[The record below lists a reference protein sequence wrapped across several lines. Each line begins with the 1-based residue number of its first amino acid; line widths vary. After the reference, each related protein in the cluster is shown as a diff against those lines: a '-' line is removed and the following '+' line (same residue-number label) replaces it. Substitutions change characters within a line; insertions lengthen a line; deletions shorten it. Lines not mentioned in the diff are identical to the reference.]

1 MNSSTQDL
9 PESEAFPHLFT
20 PITLRGTRVKNR
32 LTFGAHTANMSVD
45 GLPGERH
52 FGYYRERA
60 IGGAGMIVVE
70 PVPVHRT
77 AVLTRGN
84 FRHQDDVIIPHFRK
98 ITDVCHEYGTV
109 MIQQLYHV
117 GQHGDWDNSFQ
128 PNWSPSGLPSMHDQD
143 GSHAMTEV
151 DIEEIVESFAAAA
164 NRARLAGFDGCEL
177 MAAYNAI
184 IEQFWSPMTNRRDDK
199 YGGSFENRMRF
210 SIEILSRIRER
221 VGDEFI
227 VGVCVS
233 VDDEFED
240 VLSLE
245 DQQTIARYHDE
256 RTLFDYITCGTGG
269 YFSHGKIIPT
279 IIYPDRLGAPYAEAL
294 KQVVTHAKVQ
304 CESHIRTPDAA
315 DYVIASGQADLV
327 SIVRGQIA
335 DPHLANKAREGK
347 AEDIRP
353 CLSCNQ
359 QCAGRR
365 HRDYWISCLIN
376 PSAGREFELGGDRF
390 TPASTP
396 KKVLVVGGGPA
407 GCEAARVAGERGHQ
421 VTLVEASERL
431 GGQFRLA
438 GLQPRRAQILDYL
451 DWFERQLEK
460 LQVRVRYNEYME
472 ATDVIAF
479 GADEVILAT
488 GSLPNETGWQ
498 RGLPTRDTLTGV
510 DGPNVCSAEDIMS
523 RAVRPGER
531 VLLLDDVGTWKGI
544 GTAWY
549 LAEKNQHKITI
560 VTSASVVG
568 REVIRT
574 GADYG
579 VRQALA
585 KAGTQFLVE
594 SAIDEWHGDGAT
606 ILSFL
611 TGERHWESFDTLVL
625 ATVNSSMKEL
635 SENLAD
641 SVVRAHSIGDCVS
654 PRQTPAATYEA
665 RLVGVSL

>member
-1 MNSSTQDL
+1 MN
-9 PESEAFPHLFT
+9 ESFPHLFNPVT
-20 PITLRGTRVKNR
+20 IRGITVKNR

-52 FGYYRERA
+52 LGYYRERA

-84 FRHQDDVIIPHFRK
+84 FRHADDSIIPHFRK
-98 ITDVCHEYGTV
+98 ITDVCHEHGTV

-143 GSHAMTEV
+143 GSRVMTIKDV
-151 DIEEIVESFAAAA
+151 QEIVESFAAAA
-164 NRARLAGFDGCEL
+164 NRAKLAGFDGCEL

-199 YGGSFENRMRF
+199 YGGTFDKRMKF
-210 SIEILSRIRER
+210 SVEILSAIRKR
-221 VGDEFI
+221 VGDDFI

-233 VDDEFED
+233 VDSDFEE

-245 DQQTIARYHDE
+245 DQQTIASFHDE
-256 RTLFDYITCGTGG
+256 RGLFDYITCGTGG
-269 YFSHGKIIPT
+269 YYSYGKIIPS
-279 IIYPDRLGAPYAEAL
+279 ILFADRLGAPYAEGL
-294 KQVVTHAKVQ
+294 KQVVKHAKVQ

-335 DPHLANKAREGK
+335 DPYLANKAQQNR

-359 QCAGRR
+359 QCAARR

-376 PSAGREFELGGDRF
+376 PSAGREFEMGGDRF
-390 TPASTP
+390 TLAEKP
-396 KKVLVVGGGPA
+396 KRILVVGAGPA
-407 GCEAARVAGERGHQ
+407 GCEAARVCAERGHQ

-438 GLQPRRAQILDYL
+438 GLQPRRTQILDYL

-460 LQVRVRYNEYME
+460 LQVAVRYNEYME
-472 ATDVIAF
+472 AEEVIAF
-479 GADEVILAT
+479 APDEVIVAT
-488 GSLPNETGWQ
+488 GSLPSTNGWQ
-498 RGLPTRDTLTGV
+498 RGLPTRDKLPGV
-510 DGPNVCSAEDIMS
+510 DGANVCTAEDVMS
-523 RAVRPGER
+523 RAVRPGKQI
-531 VLLLDDVGTWKGI
+531 LLLDDVGTWKGI

-549 LAEKNQHKITI
+549 LAERGHQVSI
-560 VTSASVVG
+560 VTPSAIVGPEVV
-568 REVIRT
+568 RT

-585 KAGTQFLVE
+585 KAGACFIVE
-594 SAIDEWHGDGAT
+594 SAVEEWHGDAAT
-606 ILSFL
+606 ILNFL
-611 TGERHWESFDTLVL
+611 NGERTRQSFDTLVL
-625 ATVNSSMKEL
+625 ATVNESFCEL
-635 SENLAD
+635 SKALAD
-641 SVVRAHSIGDCVS
+641 SGIPVHDIGDCLS
-654 PRQTPAATYEA
+654 ARQTPAATYEA
-665 RLVGVSL
+665 RVLGLSL

>member
-1 MNSSTQDL
+1 M
-9 PESEAFPHLFT
+9 SETFPHLFT
-20 PITLRGTRVKNR
+20 PLTIRGTTLKNR

-52 FGYYRERA
+52 LGYYRERA

-84 FRHQDDVIIPHFRK
+84 FRHEDDVIIPHFRK
-98 ITDVCHEYGTV
+98 ITDACHEHDTV

-143 GSHAMTEV
+143 GSHAMTRT
-151 DIEEIVESFAAAA
+151 DIEEIVESFAAGAY
-164 NRARLAGFDGCEL
+164 RAKLAGFDGCEL

-184 IEQFWSPMTNRRDDK
+184 IEQFWSPMTNRRDDR
-199 YGGSFENRMRF
+199 YGGSFDNRMRF
-210 SIEILSRIRER
+210 SVEILSRIRAR

-245 DQQTIARYHDE
+245 DQQTIASYHDE
-256 RTLFDYITCGTGG
+256 RGLFDYITCGTGG
-269 YFSHGKIIPT
+269 YFSYGKIIPSV
-279 IIYPDRLGAPYAEAL
+279 IYADRLVAPYAEGL
-294 KQVVTHAKVQ
+294 KQVVKYAKVQ

-315 DYVIASGQADLV
+315 DFVIAAGQADLV

-335 DPHLANKAREGK
+335 DPHLAAKARQSR

-365 HRDYWISCLIN
+365 FRDYWISCLIN

-390 TPASTP
+390 TPAATL
-396 KKVLVVGGGPA
+396 KKVLVVGAGPA
-407 GCEAARVAGERGHQ
+407 GCEVARVAAERGHQ
-421 VTLVEASERL
+421 VTVVEASGRL

-472 ATDVIAF
+472 AEDVIAF

-488 GSLPNETGWQ
+488 GSLPSQTGWQ
-498 RGLPTRDTLTGV
+498 RGLPTRDTLPGV
-510 DGPNVCSAEDIMS
+510 DGPNVCTAEDIMS
-523 RAVRPGER
+523 RAVRPGKR
-531 VLLLDDVGTWKGI
+531 VLLLDDVGTWKGV

-549 LAEKNQHKITI
+549 LAEKKEHKITI
-560 VTSASVVG
+560 ITPANVVG

-585 KAGTQFLVE
+585 KVGTRFLVE
-594 SAIDEWHGDGAT
+594 SAIDEWHGDSAT
-606 ILSFL
+606 ILNFL
-611 TGERHWESFDTLVL
+611 SGERYKENFDTLVL
-625 ATVNSSMKEL
+625 ATVNQPMNTL
-635 SENLAD
+635 SEALLDAGLP
-641 SVVRAHSIGDCVS
+641 VHTIGDCLS
-654 PRQTPAATYEA
+654 ARQTPAATYEA
-665 RLVGVSL
+665 RVLGISL